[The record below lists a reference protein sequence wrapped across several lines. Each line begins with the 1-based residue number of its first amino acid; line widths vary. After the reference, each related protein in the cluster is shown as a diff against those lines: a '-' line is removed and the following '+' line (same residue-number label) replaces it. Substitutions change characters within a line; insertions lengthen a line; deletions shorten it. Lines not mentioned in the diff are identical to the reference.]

1 MKNFKT
7 FLQTNYH
14 YTDYQ
19 IKVMDYCIK
28 TCLSEISKFIFM
40 GIFFSCFSAFHYYL
54 YATLILWI
62 LRFCSGGLHC
72 KTYIGCLLFSLT
84 YLILCILLLPRFIL
98 STFWTLVLLLMCI
111 VTAYF
116 IAPVP
121 SIYRQHIT
129 SNRRKQYRTYLFI
142 FLFIHTHIIPMCLD
156 QLITHCLDVFDVQ
169 LCTCVRVH
177 HGCLIDLLAIFGH
190 CCLNSKELRADI
202 G

>member
-98 STFWTLVLLLMCI
+98 STFWPLVLLLMCI
-111 VTAYF
+111 VAAYF

-129 SNRRKQYRTYLFI
+129 PIRRKQYRTYLII
-142 FLFIHTHIIPMCLD
+142 FYLYILFLRSFSLKINIFPLD
-156 QLITHCLDVFDVQ
+156 
-169 LCTCVRVH
+169 
-177 HGCLIDLLAIFGH
+177 FG
-190 CCLNSKELRADI
+190 
-202 G
+202 

>member
-129 SNRRKQYRTYLFI
+129 PIRRKQYRTYLII
-142 FLFIHTHIIPMCLD
+142 FLFIHFIFTFIFPQNQYLSVGFWVIMIHMI
-156 QLITHCLDVFDVQ
+156 QLSIAYT
-169 LCTCVRVH
+169 
-177 HGCLIDLLAIFGH
+177 
-190 CCLNSKELRADI
+190 KEVLS
-202 G
+202 